1 MNFTIN
7 ADLPATPERL
17 WVLFFDVQRVAAL
30 IPGCENVREISPLA
44 SYAAVMKQKIGPFKL
59 EMPTDITVQ
68 EQEAPSRVRMRAS
81 GRDKFTG
88 TTLEVMLTVSL
99 AALAD
104 GGTRLA
110 VDADMQ
116 VNGRLASLGY
126 AVVKKK
132 SEELFTEFER
142 RLRTELETV

>member
-30 IPGCENVREISPLA
+30 IPGCENVREIAPLA

-59 EMPTDITVQ
+59 EMPTDITV
-68 EQEAPSRVRMRAS
+68 EEHEAPSRVRMRAS

-88 TTLEVMLTVSL
+88 TTLEVMLAVSL

-110 VDADMQ
+110 VEADMQ